1 MASTRKPSGSPHGIF
16 SFSDMF
22 LEDLKVEEIRNLH
35 AKSLPKISRED
46 SVPGRGPRWTSSGR
60 GPPTS
65 SKTRA
70 NAALMKLAQIET
82 KILSRRKV
90 PMTLSDTESDSK
102 TTDEGLLK
110 RTDAVAAPLSSQH
123 SHRTFQKQVCETPV
137 AKSDGQNGKA
147 SRFLKKKKLPIED
160 RSLRAPDETEKNLQ
174 VPGQKEP
181 AGKFGAPDSDKEE
194 MKRSLGS
201 WMESSTDKDRC
212 RNQELSSTQVSR
224 CDHGKPFLDQTL
236 TQPALCLLSADR
248 SSSRPSLPSRLPVS
262 QTAQGTLQSIGHRT
276 LFPPTH
282 NAGDTASL
290 TPSPSISDD
299 FSKSAFSRMGCIQL
313 ASSLSRSKA
322 GGPSK
327 ELVSEASDDSL
338 HDFRVNI
345 LSIDDLAPA
354 KWEKSN
360 MEQKEESAG
369 RERLSGRSSLPLS
382 PAQPLSSTFQGTAAS
397 VEEDLATEN
406 DISEHMGASSA
417 SSVQTHR
424 VSSRQSAETPMTH
437 MASMVYT
444 EDFEQ
449 SSSPS
454 AFEKSLDRTLD
465 TLSQFSSSLK
475 ADLCPSRPPLAR
487 TKWGRGMTRV
497 VKETAVQTLD
507 PAFAYQWTKAGSM
520 ATMGPVLGG
529 AYVDPVP
536 VASHVVSA
544 DAIEALTAYSPAALA
559 LNDMLKQQLSLT
571 QQFIEASR
579 QLHVALLQS
588 LDEDSFHYHTLEEA
602 REYIRC
608 HRPMP
613 LTMEAALQEVKE
625 ELQVLPSPICPA
637 DGCEDT

>member
-181 AGKFGAPDSDKEE
+181 AGKFEE

-248 SSSRPSLPSRLPVS
+248 S
-262 QTAQGTLQSIGHRT
+262 TQGTLQSIGHRT

-424 VSSRQSAETPMTH
+424 TPMTH

-625 ELQVLPSPICPA
+625 ELQVLP
-637 DGCEDT
+637 CE